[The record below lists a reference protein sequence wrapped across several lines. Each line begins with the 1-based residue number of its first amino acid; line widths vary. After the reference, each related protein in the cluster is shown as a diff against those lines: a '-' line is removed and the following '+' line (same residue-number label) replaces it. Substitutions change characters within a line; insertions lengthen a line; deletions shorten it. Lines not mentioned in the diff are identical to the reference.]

1 MGAIA
6 IFAALRAEVSA
17 LRVLLTRMSRTGETI
32 QIYEGEINGVDVVL
46 VRSGVGRGRAL
57 VAAQIVCDRYG
68 PEAVLSTGFCG
79 GLVAGLRPSD
89 VVLSAWIDGRTDP
102 SSTGWERI
110 SLHQHVPP
118 LLRTLHRNGIQA
130 WTGGFVCVSQPV
142 IFPVQRRALARAT
155 GAIVAEMETFHLG
168 SFFAARRVPF
178 MGLRTV
184 LDGLE
189 DPIPE
194 CLLPVGP
201 TAEPRALQV
210 LGRFF
215 RGGFDP
221 RHFWSLYKDART
233 AQASL
238 ARSVSAI
245 IGSWPSNELGGT
257 LSADAGSLENDE
269 NQP

>member
-6 IFAALRAEVSA
+6 VFVALRAEISA
-17 LRVLLTRMSRTGETI
+17 LRVLLTRVRRTSDTV
-32 QIYEGEINGVDVVL
+32 QIDEGEINGVDVVL
-46 VRSGVGRGRAL
+46 VRSGVGKGRAL
-57 VAAQIVCDRYG
+57 VAAQIVCDRYR

-89 VVLSAWIDGRTDP
+89 VVLSAWIDGRSDP

-110 SLHQHVPP
+110 SLHQHVTP
-118 LLRTLHRNGIQA
+118 LLEALDRNGIQA
-130 WTGGFVCVSQPV
+130 RSGGFVCVSQPV

-168 SFFAARRVPF
+168 SFFGARRVPL
-178 MGLRTV
+178 MGVRTV

-189 DPIPE
+189 DPAPQW
-194 CLLPVGP
+194 LLPVVGSRAGP
-201 TAEPRALQV
+201 GVFQRLRRPI
-210 LGRFF
+210 

-221 RHFWSLYKDART
+221 RHFWKLYKAGRA

-245 IGSWPSNELGGT
+245 IGSWPS
-257 LSADAGSLENDE
+257 DAIEG
-269 NQP
+269 